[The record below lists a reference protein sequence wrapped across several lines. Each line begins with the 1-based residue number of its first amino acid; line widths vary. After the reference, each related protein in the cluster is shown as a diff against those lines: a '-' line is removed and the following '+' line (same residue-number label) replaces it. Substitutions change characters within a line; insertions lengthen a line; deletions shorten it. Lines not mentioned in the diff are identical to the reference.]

1 VRVCVVARPGV
12 GGVARVLEAMFRRLP
27 ARGVTG
33 TAVLSGLEGTE
44 MLDVAR
50 KHGWDV
56 VRVDMKREVSFVSDG
71 LAFLKLRRRVRGH
84 DLVHAHAAKAGGL
97 VRIARPDAPIVYAP
111 HGFYFTYHPEG
122 SKAWNKYLALEQRLA
137 PGAKL
142 LHCVSAAE
150 RDAAVRHGLVFDAE
164 DAVVLPNPIPP
175 RRADAPL
182 TTKTVTPSESDERV
196 VLMAARLAEPKDP
209 LTFVRAAGLVDASLN
224 ARFLLVGEGPL
235 LDAAKAEAA
244 KLPAGRVVFV
254 PAKADVRTLLAGSRV
269 AVLSSN
275 SEAMPLFL
283 LEALAEGV
291 PAVAT
296 DLPGC
301 REASGDAALYVPPGD
316 AAALA
321 ESVTRLIGDASLR
334 RRMAKAATN
343 RAPLFDED
351 RWLDGL
357 VAMYERAVAR

>member
-1 VRVCVVARPGV
+1 MRILVVARPGV

-27 ARGVTG
+27 TRGVEG

-44 MLDVAR
+44 LLDIAK

-56 VRVDMKREVSFVSDG
+56 VRLDLKREVSFVSDA
-71 LAFLKLRRRVRGH
+71 LAMLKLRREFGTH
-84 DLVHAHAAKAGGL
+84 DLVHAHAAKAGAL
-97 VRIARPDAPIVYAP
+97 VRLARPRIPVVYAP
-111 HGFYFTYHPEG
+111 HGFYFSYHAEG
-122 SKAWNKYLALEQRLA
+122 TKPRRKYLGMEKRLA
-137 PGAKL
+137 PGTSL
-142 LHCVSAAE
+142 LHCVSEAE
-150 RDAAVRHGLVFDAE
+150 RELAVRHGLIDAP
-164 DAVVLPNPIPP
+164 DAVVLPNPIPR
-175 RRADAPL
+175 RRADAPKVAPL
-182 TTKTVTPSESDERV
+182 PADERI

-209 LTFVRAAGLVDASLN
+209 LTYVRAAGLVDASLN

-235 LDAAKAEAA
+235 LAAARAEASR
-244 KLPAGRVVFV
+244 LPAGRVVFV
-254 PAKADVRTLLAGSRV
+254 PANADVRTLLAGSHL
-269 AVLSSN
+269 AVLSSR

-301 REASGDAALYVPPGD
+301 REASGDAAVYVPPGD
-316 AAALA
+316 PAALA
-321 ESVTRLIGDASLR
+321 SSVTRLLRDDASR
-334 RRMAKAATN
+334 AAMSKAARK

-357 VAMYERAVAR
+357 VAMYDRALRA